1 MCLVDPSRVAA
12 SRVSDARRFDAFF
25 TRAREESRAVAASR
39 ASRCDARS
47 TRVVRGVVDVA
58 PLGPRDEIFSTFFA
72 PGAREKS

>member
-39 ASRCDARS
+39 FVAVRRASGQRASSDR
-47 TRVVRGVVDVA
+47 VVDVA
-58 PLGPRDEIFSTFFA
+58 PLGPRDEIFSTF
-72 PGAREKS
+72 